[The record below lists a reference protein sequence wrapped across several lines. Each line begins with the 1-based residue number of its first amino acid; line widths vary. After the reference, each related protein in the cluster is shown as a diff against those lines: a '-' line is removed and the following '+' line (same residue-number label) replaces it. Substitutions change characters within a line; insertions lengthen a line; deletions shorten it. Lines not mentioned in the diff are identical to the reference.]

1 MVGGLIHVG
10 DRVWYRNRA
19 RTRRKKF
26 LKPWCGPWKI
36 VKALADVTYR
46 IEEERRK
53 AGQRRNRKVVH
64 FNYLKPCF
72 TPPPVNEKRSQTT
85 TSGEAARSEPRN
97 MLQPTQTVADDSG
110 GVELEWLEDPV
121 VLTTEGHVTPRV

>member
-1 MVGGLIHVG
+1 M
-10 DRVWYRNRA
+10 
-19 RTRRKKF
+19 
-26 LKPWCGPWKI
+26 
-36 VKALADVTYR
+36 KALSDVTYR

-72 TPPPVNEKRSQTT
+72 TLPPVHEKHPQAT
-85 TSGEAARSEPRN
+85 TSREAARSE
-97 MLQPTQTVADDSG
+97 LQPAQAGADDSD

-121 VLTTEGHVTPRV
+121 VLTTEAT